1 MIGDVE
7 IIRTREVRG
16 PGGRKAR
23 HKIAQ
28 ESTGAEEPEI
38 AKALFDT
45 NDGTEEVHKQKGSAD
60 LAPNSFE
67 TNEHEEVKMKVL
79 RICANPR
86 LVLCVYQDGGF
97 ERRALVRVG
106 RNANFMP
113 GMELKAIRP
122 ARETEV
128 WGYAGR
134 LPRLRGR
141 WRSIRQ
147 TRGPD
152 LNQV

>member
-1 MIGDVE
+1 MSGDVE

-23 HKIAQ
+23 HTRAQ
-28 ESTGAEEPEI
+28 QDTSGEEPGI
-38 AKALFDT
+38 AKAL
-45 NDGTEEVHKQKGSAD
+45 
-60 LAPNSFE
+60 LA
-67 TNEHEEVKMKVL
+67 TNESEEPVLEREEPVERAEVKVKIL

-86 LVLCVYQDGGF
+86 LVLCAYQDGGL
-97 ERRALVRVG
+97 ERRVLVRVG
-106 RNANFMP
+106 KNRNFVR

-122 ARETEV
+122 PRESEV

-141 WRSIRQ
+141 W
-147 TRGPD
+147 
-152 LNQV
+152 